1 MPAISPA
8 TAMAMAVSS
17 TMIATDP
24 MVGMMAIII
33 LAIPITSMIVGAVVT
48 TGMNGNAA
56 IGKGAGKSA
65 EAMMAGAATGATGAM

>member
-8 TAMAMAVSS
+8 TAMAMAASS

-33 LAIPITSMIVGAVVT
+33 LAIPITSMIVEAVVT

-56 IGKGAGKSA
+56 IGKGAGKNGGT
-65 EAMMAGAATGATGAM
+65 MMAGAATGATGTV